1 MHRGRTDDALP
12 LPVAGMSVR
21 WVHTIFTTI
30 ATFAQKKPLG
40 VVGGMILLVMVSL
53 AMMGPLI
60 APSDPYEV
68 HVLYKYAAP
77 GAIIEETGERFWL
90 GADQLG
96 RDTLSRLI
104 YGARVSLYVSLV
116 SVSIGVTIGA
126 LIGIVSAYFGGTLDL
141 LVQRIVDTV
150 MAFPA
155 IILALA
161 IVAIAGASLRN
172 VILALIVLLMPAAA
186 RVVRSQALAVKE
198 MDYVLAARAAG
209 SGSWR
214 IIFHHML
221 PNCTAPYIVF
231 ATANLGY
238 AVVVEAALSFLG
250 VGTPPDVPSWGGM
263 LSITGQKYIEVS
275 PWLVVF
281 PSIAVSIAVFGFNLL
296 GDALRDV
303 LDPKL
308 KGEQSLFFKMEK
320 TGHAREEWEDRHDET
335 TREC

>member
-1 MHRGRTDDALP
+1 MPSAMPRAKNGEGLALP
-12 LPVAGMSVR
+12 QVYPRSR
-21 WVHTIFTTI
+21 WGVQARRAV
-30 ATFAQKKPLG
+30 ATFTRKKPLG
-40 VVGGMILLVMVSL
+40 LVGGIILLLLV
-53 AMMGPLI
+53 LI
-60 APSDPYEV
+60 AAFAPILAPFDPYEV

-77 GAIIEETGERFWL
+77 GTLYEETGQRFWL

-96 RDTLSRLI
+96 RDTLSRLM
-104 YGARVSLYVSLV
+104 YGARVSLYVSLI
-116 SVSIGVTIGA
+116 SVGIGVTLGA
-126 LIGIVSAYFGGTLDL
+126 LVGVMSAYFGGVVDL
-141 LVQRIVDTV
+141 IVQRTVDSL

-186 RVVRSQALAVKE
+186 RVVRAQALAVRE
-198 MDYVLAARAAG
+198 MDYVLAARAVGAG
-209 SGSWR
+209 PWR
-214 IIFHHML
+214 IIFQHMV
-221 PNCTAPYIVF
+221 PNCAAPYIVF

-263 LSITGQKYIEVS
+263 LSITGQKYVEVS

-281 PSIAVSIAVFGFNLL
+281 PSLVVSIAVFGFNLL
-296 GDALRDV
+296 GDALRDI

-308 KGEQSLFFKMEK
+308 KG
-320 TGHAREEWEDRHDET
+320 GHP
-335 TREC
+335 TRLRIDPVEPLGKGDPA